1 MERSGFRAASGRTR
15 AVVLGLVIAVVAVGV
30 GACGGDNAEESASSG
45 SGSGSAASSQDGKG
59 LRLGLVLPDVSNP
72 FINAIAEG
80 AKAEAKKQGADILI
94 KGSNEPSEQVSAMEN
109 YIGAG
114 VDALG
119 FNSIDA
125 KAIGSS
131 VENANAAGIPVF
143 SVVSSTKQGKIEAF
157 ISADFNEAGKMVGDE
172 VAKNVCADKNPCR
185 VAVVQGALADEAG
198 LDGDKG
204 FRAGLAANPN
214 AEIVADQ
221 ATNYDATEA
230 LNATQTILTAN
241 HELDFIHAW
250 WSAGTLA
257 VVEGIKTA
265 GNDGKVGASS
275 LTGACPVLEKVLAGE
290 VDADAMMFPEIMGR
304 EFVQQAI
311 KKVRGGTVEPE
322 TLTASYLITPE
333 KAKALLAGDEKPP
346 AELPEVLVH
355 LKQAEAGDCDK

>member
-1 MERSGFRAASGRTR
+1 M
-15 AVVLGLVIAVVAVGV
+15 
-30 GACGGDNAEESASSG
+30 
-45 SGSGSAASSQDGKG
+45 
-59 LRLGLVLPDVSNP
+59 VLPDVSNP

-80 AKAEAKKQGADILI
+80 AKAEADKQGADILI
-94 KGSNEPSEQVSAMEN
+94 KGSNEPAEQVSAMES

-143 SVVSSTKQGKIEAF
+143 SVVSSTRQGKVEAF
-157 ISADFNEAGKMVGDE
+157 ISADFNAAGKMVGEE
-172 VAKNVCADKNPCR
+172 VGKNVCADKNPCR
-185 VAVVQGALADEAG
+185 VAVVQGTLADEAG

-204 FRAGLAANPN
+204 FRAGLAANPD
-214 AEIVADQ
+214 AKIIADQ

-241 HELDFIHAW
+241 QDLDFIHAW
-250 WSAGTLA
+250 WSAGTMA

-265 GNDGKVGASS
+265 GYDGKVGTSS

-290 VDADAMMFPEIMGR
+290 VNADAMMFPEIMGR
-304 EFVQQAI
+304 EFVQQAV

-322 TLTASYLITPE
+322 TLTASYLITPK

>member
-1 MERSGFRAASGRTR
+1 MAMSRYPGPAGRIR
-15 AVVLGLVIAVVAVGV
+15 AVLAVMLLLATATMV
-30 GACGGDNAEESASSG
+30 ACGDDESASPG
-45 SGSGSAASSQDGKG
+45 ATGTTAEKGGKG

-80 AKAEAKKQGADILI
+80 AKAEAQKQGAQLLV
-94 KGSNEPSEQVSAMEN
+94 KGSNEPGQQVSAMEN

-143 SVVSSTKQGKIEAF
+143 SVVSSTKSGKIEAF
-157 ISADFNEAGKMVGDE
+157 ISADFRQAGRLVGEE
-172 VAKNVCADKNPCR
+172 VGKNVCSGKDPCR

-204 FRAGLAANPN
+204 FREGLKTNPN
-214 AEIVADQ
+214 AKIVADE

-241 HELDFIHAW
+241 RDLDFIHAW

-257 VVEGIKTA
+257 VVEGIKST
-265 GNDGKVGASS
+265 DRKVGSSS
-275 LTGACPVLEKVLAGE
+275 LTGACPVLEKVLSGE
-290 VDADAMMFPEIMGR
+290 VNADAMMFPEIMGR
-304 EFVQQAI
+304 QFVQQAI
-311 KKVRGGTVEPE
+311 THVRGGSVEAE
-322 TLTASYLITPE
+322 TMTPSYLITPE
-333 KAKALLAGDEKPP
+333 KAKALLAGNEQPP
-346 AELPEVLVH
+346 ADLPEVLTH
-355 LKQAEAGDCDK
+355 LKEAEAGDCDK